1 MSDNNGWPGK
11 PGVPLNPERD
21 GWHWVKSL
29 TTGGLMCAEW
39 RADRIGWSL
48 YRSTSEHHAPN
59 TMFSWGYLG
68 PCLTP
73 AEVGARVEDEVMGLI
88 HPEFGT
94 IYGPNGEVTKAIAQA
109 RRDAL
114 EEAARRVEI
123 KWLMF
128 REKDNGASDWIFQ
141 KYDDIPTGDDF
152 VAAIRALGEKE

>member
-21 GWHWVKSL
+21 GWHWIKSL

-39 RADRIGWSL
+39 RADRMGWNL

-59 TMFSWGYLG
+59 EMFSWGYLG

-73 AEVGARVEDEVMGLI
+73 AEVDARV
-88 HPEFGT
+88 
-94 IYGPNGEVTKAIAQA
+94 KQA

-114 EEAARRVEI
+114 EEAARVVEMI
-123 KWLMF
+123 AEWGGQDYYCESCKGGVIYPD
-128 REKDNGASDWIFQ
+128 RTE
-141 KYDDIPTGDDF
+141 
-152 VAAIRALGEKE
+152 VAATIRALGEKE